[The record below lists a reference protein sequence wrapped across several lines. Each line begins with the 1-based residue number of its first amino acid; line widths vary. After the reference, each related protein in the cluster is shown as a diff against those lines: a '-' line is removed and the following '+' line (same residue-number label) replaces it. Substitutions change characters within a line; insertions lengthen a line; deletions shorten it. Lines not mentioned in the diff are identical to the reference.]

1 MADEMKRVG
10 IVFKADGSVNFQKTL
25 KEVNQTVNENRSA
38 FALAKSEWDA
48 STSSMQK
55 LRDQQ
60 EYLANQTE
68 AYSEKVRQL
77 NDILKQ
83 LEEAESRD
91 EVEISKTKQ
100 QLNNAQAALNNY
112 EKGLADVTAQLESGA
127 AKLEDYAKKVS
138 EVGDKMTSVGNS
150 MTKGITAP
158 ILGIGAAAGAAWVKV
173 DEAYDNIAAGT
184 GATGEALQELQ
195 DSFDNVYGNFKADS
209 EDTSKAI
216 ADINTRFG
224 FTGEILE
231 NCSKDF
237 LKFAEVNNT
246 DVSSAIQNVS
256 RYMGDAGIESSQY
269 ADVLDALTAASQA
282 SGISVD
288 NLAETL
294 TKYGAPM
301 RALGLSTQE
310 SIALFAQWEKAG
322 VNTETAFSGM
332 KKAISNWASEGKD
345 AKVEFQKTLD
355 TIASAPDI
363 ASATTLAI
371 DAFGTKAGP
380 DLADAIQGG
389 RFSVEE
395 FLKVVENSEG
405 QLNDSFEAM
414 QDGPDEA
421 KEAMHQLQLAG
432 ADLSEAA
439 ISSFA
444 PVLTDIIADIKDLVS
459 WFTGLDDGTKEM
471 IVRIAL
477 LVAAL
482 GPMLSIGGKLVSG
495 IGTMISLYAK
505 AKPII
510 AGVKTGLSA
519 INAVMGAGTLTTLG
533 IIGAIG
539 ALIAIVVVLY
549 QNCEEFRN
557 GVNLIWEN
565 ISEIFTEKI
574 PEAGSMVVD
583 FFKNNWAGILL
594 FIINPFL
601 GGFKLLYDNC
611 DSFKEKVDGIVD
623 SVKEK
628 WETIADAVGEVV
640 DSIKGAWQAVK
651 EAIKLPHFSVSGSF
665 DLMKGKVPKLSID
678 WYANGGILNK
688 PTIFGANGNRWLGG
702 GEAGPEA
709 VTPISTLLDYIRIA
723 NAESN
728 ADIINALEQI
738 LPAAVIAG
746 LNECPIKLNLTIG
759 NKAFTE
765 EAAMKVIKLLSLGT
779 SNKAAMKGA

>member
-77 NDILKQ
+77 NDILEQ
-83 LEEAESRD
+83 QEAMENRD
-91 EVEISKTKQ
+91 EVAISKTKQ

-332 KKAISNWASEGKD
+332 KKAISNWSSEGKD

-432 ADLSEAA
+432 ADLSEVA

-459 WFTGLDDGTKEM
+459 WFTGLDNGTKEM
-471 IVRIAL
+471 ILRIAL

-709 VTPISTLLDYIRIA
+709 VTPISTLLDYIRTA

>member
-77 NDILKQ
+77 NDILEQ
-83 LEEAESRD
+83 QEAMENRD
-91 EVEISKTKQ
+91 EVAISKTKQ

-269 ADVLDALTAASQA
+269 SDVLDALTAASQA

-332 KKAISNWASEGKD
+332 KKAISNWSSEGKD

-395 FLKVVENSEG
+395 FLKVVEASEG
-405 QLNDSFEAM
+405 QLNNSFEAM
-414 QDGPDEA
+414 QDGPDKA

-432 ADLSEAA
+432 ADLSEVA

-444 PVLTDIIADIKDLVS
+444 PVLTDIIADIKDLVI

-495 IGTMISLYAK
+495 VGTMISLYAN

-510 AGVKTGLSA
+510 DGVKTGIASV
-519 INAVMGAGTLTTLG
+519 NAVMAANPVLAVVA
-533 IIGAIG
+533 AIA
-539 ALIAIVVVLY
+539 ALIAIGVILY

-574 PEAGSMVVD
+574 PEAGSKVVD

-594 FIINPFL
+594 FILNPFL

-628 WETIADAVGEVV
+628 WATIADAVGEVI
-640 DSIKGAWQAVK
+640 DSIKGAWKAVK

-688 PTIFGANGNRWLGG
+688 PTIFGANGNRFLGG

-709 VTPISTLLDYIRIA
+709 VTPISTLLDYIRTA

-738 LPAAVIAG
+738 LPAAIIAG

>member
-77 NDILKQ
+77 NDILEQ
-83 LEEAESRD
+83 QEAMENRD
-91 EVEISKTKQ
+91 EVAISKTKQ

-269 ADVLDALTAASQA
+269 SDVLDALTAASQA

-332 KKAISNWASEGKD
+332 KKAISNWSSEGKD

-395 FLKVVENSEG
+395 FLKVVEASEG
-405 QLNDSFEAM
+405 QLNNSFEAM
-414 QDGPDEA
+414 QDGPDKA

-432 ADLSEAA
+432 SGLSEVA

-444 PVLTDIIADIKDLVS
+444 PVLTDIIADIKDLVI

-495 IGTMISLYAK
+495 VGTMISLYAN

-510 AGVKTGLSA
+510 DGVKTGIASV
-519 INAVMGAGTLTTLG
+519 NAVMAANPVLAVVA
-533 IIGAIG
+533 AIS
-539 ALIAIVVVLY
+539 ALIAIGVILY

-574 PEAGSMVVD
+574 PEAGSKVVD

-594 FIINPFL
+594 FILNPFL

-628 WETIADAVGEVV
+628 WATIADAVGEVI
-640 DSIKGAWQAVK
+640 DSIKGAWKAVK

-688 PTIFGANGNRWLGG
+688 PTIFGANGNRFLGG

-709 VTPISTLLDYIRIA
+709 VTPISTLLDYIRTA

-738 LPAAVIAG
+738 LPAAIIAG

>member
-38 FALAKSEWDA
+38 FALAKSEWEA

-77 NDILKQ
+77 NDILEQ
-83 LEEAESRD
+83 QEAMENRD
-91 EVEISKTKQ
+91 EVAISKTKQ

-310 SIALFAQWEKAG
+310 SIALLAQWEKAG

-332 KKAISNWASEGKD
+332 KKAISNWSSEGKD

-355 TIASAPDI
+355 TISSAPDI

-510 AGVKTGLSA
+510 DGVKTGIASV
-519 INAVMGAGTLTTLG
+519 NAVMAANPVLAVVA
-533 IIGAIG
+533 AIA
-539 ALIAIVVVLY
+539 ALIAIGVILY

-640 DSIKGAWQAVK
+640 DSIKGAWHAVK

-688 PTIFGANGNRWLGG
+688 PTIFGANGNRFLGG

-709 VTPISTLLDYIRIA
+709 VTPISTLLDYIRTA

-728 ADIINALEQI
+728 ADIINALDRI
-738 LPAAVIAG
+738 LPAAIIAG

-765 EAAMKVIKLLSLGT
+765 EAAMKVIKLLSIGT

>member
-1 MADEMKRVG
+1 
-10 IVFKADGSVNFQKTL
+10 
-25 KEVNQTVNENRSA
+25 
-38 FALAKSEWDA
+38 
-48 STSSMQK
+48 MQK

-77 NDILKQ
+77 NDILEQ
-83 LEEAESRD
+83 QEAMENRD
-91 EVEISKTKQ
+91 EVAISKTKQ

-246 DVSSAIQNVS
+246 DVRSAIQNVS

-269 ADVLDALTAASQA
+269 SDVLDALTAASQA

-332 KKAISNWASEGKD
+332 KKAISNWSSEGKD

-395 FLKVVENSEG
+395 FLKVVEDSEG
-405 QLNDSFEAM
+405 QLNNSFEAM
-414 QDGPDEA
+414 QDGPDKA

-432 ADLSEAA
+432 SGLSEVA

-495 IGTMISLYAK
+495 VGTMISLYAK
-505 AKPII
+505 VKPII
-510 AGVKTGLSA
+510 DGVKTGIASV
-519 INAVMGAGTLTTLG
+519 NAVMAANPVLAVVA
-533 IIGAIG
+533 AIA
-539 ALIAIVVVLY
+539 ALIAIGVILY

-574 PEAGSMVVD
+574 PEAGSKVVD

-594 FIINPFL
+594 FILNPFL

-628 WETIADAVGEVV
+628 WATIADAVGEVV

-651 EAIKLPHFSVSGSF
+651 KAIKLPHFSVSGSF

-688 PTIFGANGNRWLGG
+688 PTIFGANGNRFLGG

-709 VTPISTLLDYIRIA
+709 VTPISTLLDYIRTA

-738 LPAAVIAG
+738 LPAAIIAG

>member
-77 NDILKQ
+77 NDILEQ
-83 LEEAESRD
+83 QEAMENRD
-91 EVEISKTKQ
+91 EVAISKTKQ

-269 ADVLDALTAASQA
+269 SDVLDALTAASQA

-332 KKAISNWASEGKD
+332 KKAISNWSSEGKD

-395 FLKVVENSEG
+395 FLKVVEASEG
-405 QLNDSFEAM
+405 QLNNSFEAM
-414 QDGPDEA
+414 QDGPDKA

-432 ADLSEAA
+432 SGLSEVA

-444 PVLTDIIADIKDLVS
+444 PVLTDIIADIKDLVI

-495 IGTMISLYAK
+495 VGTMISLYAN

-510 AGVKTGLSA
+510 DGVKTGIASV
-519 INAVMGAGTLTTLG
+519 NAVMAANPVLAVVA
-533 IIGAIG
+533 AIA
-539 ALIAIVVVLY
+539 ALIAIGVILY

-574 PEAGSMVVD
+574 PEAGSKVVD

-594 FIINPFL
+594 FILNPFL

-628 WETIADAVGEVV
+628 WATIADAVGEVI
-640 DSIKGAWQAVK
+640 DSIKGAWKAVK

-688 PTIFGANGNRWLGG
+688 PTIFGANGNRFLGG

-709 VTPISTLLDYIRIA
+709 VTPISTLLDYIRTA

-738 LPAAVIAG
+738 LPAAIIAG

>member
-68 AYSEKVRQL
+68 SYSEKVRQL

-345 AKVEFQKTLD
+345 AKLEFQKTLD

-405 QLNDSFEAM
+405 QLNNSFEAM

-432 ADLSEAA
+432 ADLSETA

-459 WFTGLDDGTKEM
+459 WFTGLDNGTKEM
-471 IVRIAL
+471 ILRIAL

-510 AGVKTGLSA
+510 DGVKTGIASV
-519 INAVMGAGTLTTLG
+519 NAVMAANPVLAVVA
-533 IIGAIG
+533 AIA
-539 ALIAIVVVLY
+539 ALIAIGVILY

-688 PTIFGANGNRWLGG
+688 PTIFGANGNRFLGG

-709 VTPISTLLDYIRIA
+709 VTPISTLLDYIRTA

-738 LPAAVIAG
+738 LPAAIIAG

-759 NKAFTE
+759 NKVFTE